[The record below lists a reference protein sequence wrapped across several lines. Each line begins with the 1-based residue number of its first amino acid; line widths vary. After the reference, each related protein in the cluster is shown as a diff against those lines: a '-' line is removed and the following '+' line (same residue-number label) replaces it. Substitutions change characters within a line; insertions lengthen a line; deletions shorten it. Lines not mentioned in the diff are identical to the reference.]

1 MLFPLQP
8 VRGKSNMLFYIT
20 ASQEIMQYVVFHYSQ
35 SGDNAICPSCQA
47 EDCVVE
53 DSNLKQV
60 REGVIFMADR
70 RKSPKKVAENRKKG
84 KNSAE
89 NRKKKCV
96 GNRKMTF
103 LSHGK
108 PEKLNISAEKG
119 KLFLKTAETG
129 KLF

>member
-1 MLFPLQP
+1 M
-8 VRGKSNMLFYIT
+8 
-20 ASQEIMQYVVFHYSQ
+20 
-35 SGDNAICPSCQA
+35 A
-47 EDCVVE
+47 E
-53 DSNLKQV
+53 
-60 REGVIFMADR
+60 R

-103 LSHGK
+103 FSHGK
-108 PEKLNISAEKG
+108 PEKFKIAAENG